1 MRLLVPALLFSLA
14 AILRAADETA
24 ASAAR
29 ILAWTKS
36 ISADEFEGRAPGTRG
51 EDRTVAYL
59 EGEFRKLGLKPGNP
73 DGTYVQKVPLAG
85 ITSRATLGFRIG
97 STEMPLT
104 PVNDFVGLSTRI
116 TPKVEGTASD
126 VVFVGYGI
134 IAPEFD
140 WDDYKGA
147 DLRGKTLV
155 MLINDPPV
163 TNDRGELDPAVF
175 GGKAMTYYGR
185 WTYKYEIAAKLGAAA
200 CLIIHETGPAA
211 YPFGVVV
218 SSWGRENF
226 ELRAS
231 DNNAGHVALSGW
243 LTLNTA
249 QRLIKASGRDFAEL
263 KRAAARRDFRPIALG
278 ATADFTVENTLR
290 NVDSRNVVALLPG
303 SDPALKGEHVIYNA
317 HWDHL
322 GMDERLPGDR
332 IFNGAADN
340 AAGVAMLLEIAR
352 AFSTGPAPRRS
363 VLFLSVTAEEK
374 GLLGARHYARQPLY
388 PLERTLAV
396 INMDGANQ
404 FGPTRDIEIVGLGS
418 TTMDDV
424 ATELAHAQ
432 GRTVRAESHP
442 ERGTYF
448 RSDHFEFAKV
458 GVPGFYA
465 KAGRDFLGQPPDFAE
480 RKVNEYIARHY
491 HQPSDDVKPDWTFGG
506 AAQDAALLTKLG
518 RRVAAADTWPE
529 WKPGSPFRDRREQML
544 KGRR

>member
-1 MRLLVPALLFSLA
+1 MRLLAPILLLTLA
-14 AILRAADETA
+14 TLLTAADDA
-24 ASAAR
+24 PAAAR
-29 ILAWTKS
+29 ILAWTKTL
-36 ISADEFEGRAPGTRG
+36 SADEFEGRAPGTRG
-51 EDRTVAYL
+51 EDRTVGYL
-59 EGEFRKLGLKPGNP
+59 EQEFRKLGLKPGNP

-85 ITSRATLGFRIG
+85 ITSRASLGFRIG
-97 STEMPLT
+97 ATEMPLT

-116 TPKVEGTASD
+116 TTKVEGKASE

-134 IAPEFD
+134 TAPEFH

-147 DLRGKTLV
+147 DLRGKTVL

-163 TNDRGELDPAVF
+163 TNERGELDPAVF
-175 GGKAMTYYGR
+175 GGRAMTYYGR

-226 ELRAS
+226 ELRAA

-243 LTLNTA
+243 LTLDAA
-249 QRLIKASGRDFAEL
+249 QRLIRSTGRDLAEL
-263 KRAAARRDFRPIALG
+263 KRAAARRDFRPVPLG
-278 ATADFTVENTLR
+278 ATADFTVENALR
-290 NVDSRNVVALLPG
+290 MVDSRNVVALVPG
-303 SDPALKGEHVIYNA
+303 SDPERKTEHVIYNA

-322 GMDERLPGDR
+322 GVDERLAGDR

-352 AFSTGPAPRRS
+352 AFSSGPAPRRS

-374 GLLGARHYARQPLY
+374 GLLGARHYARQPLH
-388 PLERTLAV
+388 PLEKALGV

-418 TTMDDV
+418 TTMDAI
-424 ATELAHAQ
+424 ATELAGTQ
-432 GRTVRAESHP
+432 GRTVRAESNP

-465 KAGRDFLGQPPDFAE
+465 KAGRDFIGQPPDFAE

-491 HQPSDDVKPDWTFGG
+491 HQPSDEVKPDWTFGG
-506 AAQDAALLTKLG
+506 AAQDAALLTELG
-518 RRVAAADTWPE
+518 RRVASGDRWPE
-529 WKPGSPFRDRREQML
+529 WSPGSPFRDRREQML